1 MTDHYELLG
10 VDPAASKDEIK
21 AAYRAEVADADSSR
35 RAQLNRAWNVLSD
48 PIQRERYDESLA
60 ASGDGEP
67 ATTSDGSDVTVVV
80 PSRRTTGARRGDDT
94 TAIVTNGNGSSNNGS
109 SKNGK
114 AAAAADPN
122 AKPLPAHKQ
131 PTILPPEGMT
141 LASTRSRS
149 YALAIDFAAL
159 VIIFVVI
166 QLAGAAIIKNQ
177 YPDQVNRR
185 DDLTDQ
191 VKKLD
196 KQKDTA
202 NDRVDNANKALDNAK
217 KKANGDTQSAQ
228 DDVTAAKANLK
239 KITKQDKDTNDAL
252 VKENN
257 KLQPLSLLVSGVA
270 LLLALLYCVPMSA
283 RTGQT
288 FGKRLRKIRLV
299 RVDGSPPGLSTSLI
313 HYGIPIVLAI
323 VLFGVLGPIAV
334 ILALGSTLWNIRD
347 KNHQGVNDKLGKT
360 FVVEA

>member
-10 VDPAASKDEIK
+10 VDPGASKDEIK
-21 AAYRAEVADADSSR
+21 AAYRAEVANADSSR

-60 ASGDGEP
+60 TSGDAESP
-67 ATTSDGSDVTVVV
+67 AASDGSDVTVVV
-80 PSRRTTGARRGDDT
+80 PSRRTTGARRGEDT
-94 TAIVTNGNGSSNNGS
+94 TIVTNGNGSSNNGS
-109 SKNGK
+109 AKNGK
-114 AAAAADPN
+114 AAASADPD

-131 PTILPPEGMT
+131 PTLLPPEGMT

-202 NDRVDNANKALDNAK
+202 NDRVDNANDALDKAK

-228 DDVTAAKANLK
+228 DDLAAAKANLK
-239 KITKQDKDTNDAL
+239 KITKQDKDANDAL

-313 HYGIPIVLAI
+313 HYGIPIVLAV

-347 KNHQGVNDKLGKT
+347 KNRQGVNDKLGKT